1 MARATRKTVTATTT
15 EQMDESTP
23 VVETTALSL
32 NDNLLPSINIQQL
45 IDEGHS
51 KSTILGLLMYS
62 EKLSRKDAIAKIEQY
77 TIKDK
82 KNDMEAI
89 VKYVIDNIGDKNKTR
104 RDIAVEM
111 EAAGLCKE
119 STAFHYLSLLP
130 FVIEYHKQMT
140 K

>member
-1 MARATRKTVTATTT
+1 
-15 EQMDESTP
+15 MDESTP